1 MVRAHLSKIHKL
13 TVVGT
18 TDAGRKLV
26 LYLSALWGSNE
37 IPVRAAVADK
47 ATRLLANMCSHL
59 PRLFPDLEEDL
70 GRAHLGVVFETE
82 YVIHAPLF
90 TRLECAGGFGHR

>member
-1 MVRAHLSKIHKL
+1 
-13 TVVGT
+13 
-18 TDAGRKLV
+18 
-26 LYLSALWGSNE
+26 
-37 IPVRAAVADK
+37 
-47 ATRLLANMCSHL
+47 MCRHL

-70 GRAHLGVVFETE
+70 GRAHLSVVFETE